1 MDLRNCLGIAL
12 LAALTASVV
21 VVGILLLNF
30 WAALLVGSS
39 LAAVVLQLLGIMGL
53 CDIKLSAVP
62 AVLLVVSVGIAV
74 HFTVHICLVSIN
86 ENNTIYDFFF
96 FIIFY
101 NLEFILTEFC
111 HEHWKQG
118 QKSPFSSGTHVRT
131 CNSRGIDNFIG
142 SRDVGLFRVRFHH
155 RSIFFLSVIV
165 PYWDRFSEWI
175 ILFPYLVVFHWTISR
190 SDTQ

>member
-21 VVGILLLNF
+21 VVGILLLNL
-30 WAALLVGSS
+30 WAALLVGTS

-86 ENNTIYDFFF
+86 REQAKFIKFRYFLYIPIRSNVLTFIF
-96 FIIFY
+96 FI
-101 NLEFILTEFC
+101 
-111 HEHWKQG
+111 
-118 QKSPFSSGTHVRT
+118 
-131 CNSRGIDNFIG
+131 
-142 SRDVGLFRVRFHH
+142 FRVSSRV
-155 RSIFFLSVIV
+155 SGAGIV
-165 PYWDRFSEWI
+165 GF
-175 ILFPYLVVFHWTISR
+175 V
-190 SDTQ
+190 

>member
-74 HFTVHICLVSIN
+74 HFTVHICLVSTN
-86 ENNTIYDFFF
+86 ENNYMYDMNFFF
-96 FIIFY
+96 Y
-101 NLEFILTEFC
+101 
-111 HEHWKQG
+111 H
-118 QKSPFSSGTHVRT
+118 
-131 CNSRGIDNFIG
+131 
-142 SRDVGLFRVRFHH
+142 
-155 RSIFFLSVIV
+155 
-165 PYWDRFSEWI
+165 
-175 ILFPYLVVFHWTISR
+175 FP
-190 SDTQ
+190 